1 MIPLMKN
8 AFFKEYETTKAL
20 LEFIERA
27 DRLSMG
33 VECEK
38 FEERFAALHNM
49 RCGILVN
56 SGGSANLAL
65 LQALKNLGRLKEGDK
80 VAFSTLTWST
90 NVFPIIQM
98 GFIPI
103 AVDCSLDTLN
113 VMTADLNKTFH
124 KHPDIKC
131 YFATNVLGF
140 AGDLDAI
147 ADMCKKKDIIF
158 IEDNCEALGSEV
170 LVNPAYRDI
179 EDSPFRMTGT
189 FGLASTFS
197 FFVAHHMSTIEGG
210 MICSN
215 DLELVEM
222 IKMVRA
228 NGWDRNLNATQQ
240 HALRNAHGISGEF
253 QAKYTFYDLG
263 FNIRPTEITG
273 FLGNTQL
280 NFLRENI
287 LERQNNHRLLTRVA
301 CKNEDFHVLSLDHLY
316 LISGFS
322 FPVVCRTP
330 ELKREYTD
338 RFSGAGVEIRPIIA
352 GNMQNQPFYKKYV
365 KEMEDT
371 PNADIIH
378 SNGFYFG
385 NYPELTERDR
395 QVLYGC
401 LTKVNR

>member
-1 MIPLMKN
+1 MIPLMKS
-8 AFFKEYETTKAL
+8 AFFKEFETTKAL
-20 LEFIERA
+20 TEFIQRA

-33 VECEK
+33 TECEK
-38 FEERFAALHNM
+38 FEDRFSSFHGLKY
-49 RCGILVN
+49 GVLVN

-98 GFIPI
+98 GFTPV
-103 AVDCSLDTLN
+103 AVDCNLATLN
-113 VMTADLNKTFH
+113 VMSKDLEESLTKY
-124 KHPDIKC
+124 PDIKC
-131 YFATNVLGF
+131 FFATNVLGF
-140 AGDLDAI
+140 AGDLESI
-147 ADMCKKKDIIF
+147 AKLCEKNGIIF
-158 IEDNCEALGSEV
+158 IEDNCEALGTEV
-170 LVNPAYRDI
+170 YVKSSLDI
-179 EDSPFRMTGT
+179 DDLPYKKTGT

-215 DLELVEM
+215 DPILVEM
-222 IKMVRA
+222 LKMVRA
-228 NGWDRNLNATQQ
+228 NGWDRNLNAIQQ
-240 HALRNAHGISGEF
+240 HALRSKHNITGEF

-280 NFLRENI
+280 EYLPENI
-287 LERQNNHRLLTRVA
+287 KERESNHKLFTSIA
-301 CKNEDFHVLSLDHLY
+301 KTNEDLYLLKLDHLA

-322 FPVVCRTP
+322 FPVICKSP
-330 ELKREYTD
+330 ELKREYTE

-365 KEMEDT
+365 STLEFT
-371 PNADIIH
+371 PYADIIH
-378 SNGFYFG
+378 NNGFYFG

-395 QVLYGC
+395 QVLYSC
-401 LTKVNR
+401 LTKVSR